1 MAEASTTLFS
11 SEVIESFA
19 DNYTTEELATMLK
32 QAQQQLLDNPSA
44 VITANVGGNSYS
56 REVQYTPADLIYILK
71 RAIKHQLDPLD
82 SLEASNSTPVS
93 FLLGSWN
100 L

>member
-1 MAEASTTLFS
+1 MASSTTIFS

-19 DNYTTEELATMLK
+19 ENYSTEQLSTLLA

-71 RAIKHQLDPLD
+71 RAMMKQLDPTY
-82 SLEASNSTPVS
+82 SLAGSNSTPVS
-93 FLLGSWN
+93 FLLGGWH